1 MARLPILQAQDVIG
15 VLEKLGFQVI
25 GQRGSHG
32 CLPHQDA
39 RAVTVPVHSGQDI
52 SGGLVRKILRDAEI
66 TPVEFLEE
74 LNA

>member
-1 MARLPILQAQDVIG
+1 MSRLPILQAQDVIG

-32 CLPHQDA
+32 RLRPQDA
-39 RAVTVPVHSGQDI
+39 RVVTVPVHSGQDI
-52 SGGLVRKILRDAEI
+52 SRGLVRKILRDAEI
-66 TPVEFLEE
+66 TPVEFSEE

>member
-1 MARLPILQAQDVIG
+1 MARLPILQTQDVIE

-25 GQRGSHG
+25 GQDGSHG
-32 CLPHQDA
+32 RLRHQDEKV
-39 RAVTVPVHSGQDI
+39 VTVPVHPGQDI
-52 SGGLVRKILRDAEI
+52 SRGLVRKTLRDAEI